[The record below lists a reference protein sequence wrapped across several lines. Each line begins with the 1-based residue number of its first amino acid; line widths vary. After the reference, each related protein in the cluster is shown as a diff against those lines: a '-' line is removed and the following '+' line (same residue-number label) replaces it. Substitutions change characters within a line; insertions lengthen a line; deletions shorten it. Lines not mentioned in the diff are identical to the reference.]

1 MGMNQL
7 ASSNLFMLSSHTSSS
22 LSSLLGQYEVF
33 LKENRVI
40 VEHVNISKKAQR
52 RTQEN
57 QQGGFI
63 EIEMP
68 IHRSNVMLVDKKTN
82 KSTRI
87 GSSILKDGTKV
98 RISKRSGEVI

>member
-1 MGMNQL
+1 
-7 ASSNLFMLSSHTSSS
+7 MLNIKKNDQVVVIAGKDKGKTGKV
-22 LSSLLGQYEVF
+22 LKVF
-33 LKENRVI
+33 PKQNRVI
-40 VEHVNISKKAQR
+40 VEHVNLSKKAQR

-82 KSTRI
+82 RSTRI
-87 GSSILKDGTKV
+87 GASILKNGTKV
-98 RISKRSGEVI
+98 RISKKSGEVV

>member
-1 MGMNQL
+1 
-7 ASSNLFMLSSHTSSS
+7 MLNIKKNDQVVVIAGKDKGKT
-22 LSSLLGQYEVF
+22 GKVFKVF
-33 LKENRVI
+33 LKRDRVI
-40 VEHVNISKKAQR
+40 VEHINLSKKAQR

-82 KSTRI
+82 RATRI
-87 GSSILKDGTKV
+87 GASILKDGTKV
-98 RISKRSGEVI
+98 RIAKKSGEVI